1 MGLYQKMHN
10 VMVGSGALDKS
21 MVVGTGTNSYKA
33 ISESAVLNVIKPLLK
48 ENGLVIFPIKCV
60 VDETHTEYQGKYGLS
75 QRFLTKLVATYKIVD
90 IETGESETLETIG
103 YGTDTQDK
111 GSGQAMTYAY
121 KALLSKTFCL
131 FSGEDSDNVHSDQKD
146 KDSSLSNPTNIKCTD
161 LINVGH
167 KKGYNAKAIETSLVK
182 AYGRGMEYITQA
194 EHDETL
200 AKLTALPDK
209 E

>member
-1 MGLYQKMHN
+1 MCETEGLEKSMQ
-10 VMVGSGALDKS
+10 VGDKDKS
-21 MVVGTGTNSYKA
+21 YSYKA
-33 ISESAVLNVIKPLLK
+33 ISEKVVLNAVKPLLK
-48 ENGLVIFPIKCV
+48 KNRLIVFPVEVSIEENNTRKMTQLKVKW
-60 VDETHTEYQGKYGLS
+60 
-75 QRFLTKLVATYKIVD
+75 KIVD
-90 IETGESETLETIG
+90 IDSGEFEYLESPG
-103 YGTDTQDK
+103 NGADSQDK
-111 GSGQAMTYAY
+111 GSGKAWTYAY
-121 KALLSKTFCL
+121 KALFQKTLCM
-131 FSGEDSDNVHSDQKD
+131 FSGEDTDNEHSKD
-146 KDSSLSNPTNIKCTD
+146 LDKKLAPIPCTD